1 MYRCIIAVGWTDI
14 QYKFQDAFHWILCLY
29 FSLVMVARHGHS
41 APLGMPPWAPPPTL
55 PPWAQCPLGMPSWG
69 SDPLG

>member
-29 FSLVMVARHGHS
+29 FSLVMAARHGHS
-41 APLGMPPWAPPPTL
+41 RHAPLGTAPDT
-55 PPWAQCPLGMPSWG
+55 APLGTVPPG
-69 SDPLG
+69 HALLGQ